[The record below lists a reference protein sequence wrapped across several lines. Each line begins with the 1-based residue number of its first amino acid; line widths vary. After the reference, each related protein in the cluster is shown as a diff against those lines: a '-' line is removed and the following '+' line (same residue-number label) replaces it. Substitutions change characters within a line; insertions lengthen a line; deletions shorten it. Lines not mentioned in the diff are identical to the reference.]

1 MTYDITHDPAY
12 VCLPRGEFE
21 WLRACYWSPMTGM
34 RDVAANLLI
43 EWGHR
48 PEDHP
53 EVVDELEI
61 ELSGALIETASD
73 VMREHGL
80 PDLRVQP
87 EAATAEPVWKCP
99 DCDTNNALRADA
111 ACLVCGRDRPVSRVR
126 INGPSPAN
134 SVQKE
139 TT

>member
-1 MTYDITHDPAY
+1 MSPGSDITPGPAH

-21 WLRACYWSPMTGM
+21 WLRASYWSALSGM
-34 RDVAANLLI
+34 RDVAANLLG

-53 EVVDELEI
+53 RVLDAMEI

-80 PDLRVQP
+80 HDLRVEP
-87 EAATAEPVWKCP
+87 DTVPGPVWRCP
-99 DCDTNNALRADA
+99 DCDTNNDLRTDVQ
-111 ACLVCGRDRPVSRVR
+111 CLTCGRARPVSRVR
-126 INGPSPAN
+126 ATLP
-134 SVQKE
+134 KE
-139 TT
+139 GLRHGS

>member
-1 MTYDITHDPAY
+1 MSLH
-12 VCLPRGEFE
+12 VGLPRDEFE

-34 RDVAANLLI
+34 RDVAANLMV

-53 EVVDELEI
+53 EVVDALEI
-61 ELSGALIETASD
+61 ELSGALIETAAD

-87 EAATAEPVWKCP
+87 EGAPTEPVWKCP
-99 DCDTNNALRADA
+99 DCDTNNARRADA
-111 ACLVCGRDRPVSRVR
+111 VCLVCGRDRPVSRVR
-126 INGPSPAN
+126 INLSSPAR
-134 SVQKE
+134 SGQKE

>member
-1 MTYDITHDPAY
+1 MSLH
-12 VCLPRGEFE
+12 VGLPRGEFE

-34 RDVAANLLI
+34 RDVAANLMV

-53 EVVDELEI
+53 EVVDTLEI
-61 ELSGALIETASD
+61 ELSGALIETAAD

-87 EAATAEPVWKCP
+87 EGAPTEPVWKCP
-99 DCDTNNALRADA
+99 DCDTNNARRADA

-126 INGPSPAN
+126 INLSSPAH
-134 SVQKE
+134 SGQKE